1 MLPVRFNG
9 MTNIY
14 VAPEG
19 HDPEKDGEIFDL
31 PVMNDGTSLTSVWKP
46 DKDELDILMK
56 GGGISLSIMGQAQP
70 PVMLGVVELDI
81 PPVPKP

>member
-1 MLPVRFNG
+1 MLPVRFKG

-14 VAPEG
+14 GAPEG
-19 HDPEKDGEIFDL
+19 HDPTKDGEIFDL
-31 PVMNDGTSLTSVWKP
+31 PVMNDGTALTSVWKP
-46 DKDELDILMK
+46 NKEELDILNK

-70 PVMLGVVELDI
+70 PVMLGVVEFDL